1 MEQEVEQ
8 LFGEDILREA
18 AVRFGLKA
26 DAWKKLG
33 DFENYV
39 FEADKD
45 GTAVILRLTHSSHR
59 TLDEVRAEL
68 DWIAF
73 LSASGLEHEIS
84 GCIPSL
90 QSLLAERIDVRD
102 SYFIACLFRK
112 APGQRPDSKD
122 PSIWNADLYR
132 EWGAVTGRMHRVTQ
146 GYCPTLPDIPRRP
159 EWDQD
164 ELIVRAHQYI
174 PEEETVAQERLD
186 DVLTHLKRLPK
197 PADGY
202 GLIHSDIHAGNFFT
216 DQGRITVFDFDD
228 AMYNWFVHDLAIPL
242 YYTVSRG
249 TPEAYGGDR
258 ASFARDFFLAF
269 WEGYASE
276 YRLSPEWLEELPVF
290 LEMRDL
296 TLYLVIHK
304 KMDVTALPDSL
315 RDWFAEIRERVL
327 AGRPLVELDFWSLV
341 QQPGSG

>member
-8 LFGEDILREA
+8 LFGEGILREA
-18 AVRFGLKA
+18 ADRFGLKEN
-26 DAWKKLG
+26 AWKKLG

-39 FEADKD
+39 YEADKD

-68 DWIAF
+68 DWIVY
-73 LSASGLEHEIS
+73 LSESGLKHEIS
-84 GCIPSL
+84 GSIPSL
-90 QSLLAERIDVRD
+90 QMLLAERIDAGD

-112 APGQRPDSKD
+112 APGCRPDFKD
-122 PSIWNADLYR
+122 PSVWNADLYR
-132 EWGAVTGRMHRVTQ
+132 EWGAVTGRIHRVTQ
-146 GYCPTLPDIPRRP
+146 GYCPALPDIPRRP

-174 PEEETVAQERLD
+174 PEEEPVVRERLEN
-186 DVLTHLKRLPK
+186 VMTRLKRLPK

-228 AMYNWFVHDLAIPL
+228 AAYNWFVHDLAIPL

-258 ASFARDFFLAF
+258 ISFARDFFLAF
-269 WEGYASE
+269 WGGYTSE
-276 YRLSPEWLEELPVF
+276 YQLSPEWLDELPVF

-296 TLYLVIHK
+296 TLYMVIHK

-315 RDWFAEIRERVL
+315 RSWFAEIRERVI
-327 AGRPLVELDFWSLV
+327 AGRALVELDFRSLV
-341 QQPGSG
+341 Q